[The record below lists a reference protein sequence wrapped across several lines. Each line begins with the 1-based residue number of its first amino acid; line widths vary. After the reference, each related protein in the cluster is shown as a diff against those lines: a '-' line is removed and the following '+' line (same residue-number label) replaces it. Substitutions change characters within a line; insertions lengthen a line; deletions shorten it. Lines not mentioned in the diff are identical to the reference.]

1 MGTTTYTLEAPAF
14 GMQAYNESSFQM
26 KADATAS
33 SYLANTTGK
42 LHFSGEL
49 DATLAG
55 VSLNLNSPV
64 VITIEAVNTIKAEWH
79 EGEFKLSTTVADAE
93 AAATKAAMQKT
104 ESKMAHLKSKL
115 AAMKTK
121 ATALS
126 NHAATLTGYALL
138 MED

>member
-1 MGTTTYTLEAPAF
+1 MTTTYTLEAPAF
-14 GMQAYNESSFQM
+14 GMTAYNESSFEM

-55 VSLNLNSPV
+55 VTLNLNSPL
-64 VITIEAVNTIKAEWH
+64 VIAIEAVNTIKAEWH
-79 EGEFKLSTTVADAE
+79 DGEFKLAATVAEEE
-93 AAATKAAMQKT
+93 AAATKAALQKT
-104 ESKMAHLKSKL
+104 ESKMADLKSKV
-115 AAMKTK
+115 ASMKTK
-121 ATALS
+121 ATKLS
-126 NHAATLTGYALL
+126 NHAATLSGFALL